1 MITIFVT
8 KPLSGNPADGI
19 DNVNIS
25 IFKRIDPGQLLFL
38 VEAPSG
44 FIEEESIKKMQLK
57 QKNVLARYIE
67 KILLLRRI
75 KPNYLFGIG
84 AISEVPF
91 ILFKP
96 QKTKYVIDWHTMLIK
111 GEGYWRVKTPWF
123 VRWFIFNK
131 ADLIIAVSEFAAA
144 SVRKY
149 FPHKNIVAIIN
160 GVDSGFFNPQK
171 RNEKYLKEKYQIDF
185 SRPLVVFI
193 GALQPRK
200 RPDLFIELAKNYP
213 KANFVAVGRLISR
226 HYKSL
231 GLVMSQKL
239 NNFQWIEKTSRE
251 DIAILLAS
259 SKIFVFPSLNEASAA
274 VILEAMA
281 SGCVPVVSKS
291 GGNPEFLTDGK
302 SGFLIEPNQNEKEE
316 FLRKI
321 NLLIK
326 DNNLYQKIS
335 QASRL
340 EAEKHSWDKAAEL
353 YKEVLLI
360 DLD

>member
-25 IFKRIDPGQLLFL
+25 IFKRIDSSQILFL
-38 VEAPSG
+38 IETPSG
-44 FIEEESIKKMQLK
+44 FIEEGSVRKMRLK

-67 KILLLRRI
+67 KILLLRRM

-84 AISEVPF
+84 AISEIPF
-91 ILFKP
+91 IFFKP
-96 QKTKYVIDWHTMLIK
+96 RKTKYTIDWHTILIK
-111 GEGYWRVKTPWF
+111 DEGYWRVKTPWF
-123 VRWFIFNK
+123 IRWFIFNK

-149 FPHKNIVAIIN
+149 FPRKNIVAIIN
-160 GVDSGFFNPQK
+160 GVDSGFFNPGKKDKQ
-171 RNEKYLKEKYQIDF
+171 YLKEKYGIKFDKPIVAF
-185 SRPLVVFI
+185 V
-193 GALQPRK
+193 GTLQPRK
-200 RPDLFIELAKNYP
+200 RPDLVMGIAKNYP
-213 KANFVAVGRLISR
+213 KANFLAVGRQIPPNNFLSSVEDL
-226 HYKSL
+226 K
-231 GLVMSQKL
+231 
-239 NNFQWIEKTSRE
+239 NFQWIEKMPRE
-251 DIAILLAS
+251 DISVLLAL

-281 SGCVPVVSKS
+281 SGCVPIVSKS

-326 DNNLYQKIS
+326 NPNLYRKIS

-340 EAEKHSWDKAAEL
+340 EAENHSWDKAAEL